1 MSSWG
6 STASVTRITSVYI
19 LVRPRGERTILTA
32 AATTATT
39 AIASVDILVR
49 SRWER
54 TIGTA
59 AAAAASHG
67 AREWREQ
74 SHADGRRRHT
84 EYDAQSS
91 CDHCRPPL
99 VGDKSK
105 LPQPT
110 SFGFG
115 RRPSRLWIGGATTA
129 SDCGPVT
136 GETYSLKPGNADQAA

>member
-6 STASVTRITSVYI
+6 STASVTRITSV
-19 LVRPRGERTILTA
+19 E
-32 AATTATT
+32 
-39 AIASVDILVR
+39 ILVR

-54 TIGTA
+54 TILTA
-59 AAAAASHG
+59 AAATAIASVHILVRSRGEGAIRTAAATAASHR

-99 VGDKSK
+99 RATNPNCRSQLASV
-105 LPQPT
+105 LAVA
-110 SFGFG
+110 
-115 RRPSRLWIGGATTA
+115 RR
-129 SDCGPVT
+129 DCGSAARP
-136 GETYSLKPGNADQAA
+136 LQAIAGR

>member
-6 STASVTRITSVYI
+6 STASVTRITSV
-19 LVRPRGERTILTA
+19 E
-32 AATTATT
+32 
-39 AIASVDILVR
+39 ILVR

-54 TIGTA
+54 TILTA
-59 AAAAASHG
+59 AATAIASVHILVRSRGEGAIRTAAATAASHR

>member
-19 LVRPRGERTILTA
+19 LVRPGGERTILTA

-54 TIGTA
+54 TIGSA

-99 VGDKSK
+99 RATNPNCRSQLASV
-105 LPQPT
+105 LAVA
-110 SFGFG
+110 
-115 RRPSRLWIGGATTA
+115 RR
-129 SDCGPVT
+129 DCG
-136 GETYSLKPGNADQAA
+136 SAARPLQEIAGR